1 MLRMPGCMFFKL
13 NLNIRIM
20 NITIREAEPR
30 DAKQIARIIT
40 MAFHPDLCEN
50 MSGGNGTDVIFDLMQ
65 RLALRE
71 DSQYSYRNTL
81 VCEVDGDVA
90 GGACGYDGKDLK
102 RLREAL
108 FADLREHGLPVPDG
122 LTEETEEGEFYID
135 SLAVFLEYR
144 GHGIA
149 SELIGAM
156 VRRAAERGI
165 RATGLLVDTDN
176 PLAERLYLRLGF
188 ERVGVKPF
196 LGHTMYH
203 MQKTTK
209 GV

>member
-1 MLRMPGCMFFKL
+1 MPGACFFKL

-81 VCEVDGDVA
+81 VCEVDGNVA

-108 FADLREHGLPVPDG
+108 FADL
-122 LTEETEEGEFYID
+122 
-135 SLAVFLEYR
+135 
-144 GHGIA
+144 
-149 SELIGAM
+149 
-156 VRRAAERGI
+156 GI